1 MHTYVV
7 RTFISSIMI
16 SMNKISTLYHYVL
29 KNVRVV
35 DGDTLE
41 ADIDLGFGVALTAIK
56 IRLAKIDCPEMSTEA
71 GVIAK
76 GFTENWVNSKLNTV
90 QIVVSVKNHKKDK
103 YGRILGSVA
112 ADGEDLAEM
121 LMNAGHAMGYM

>member
-7 RTFISSIMI
+7 RTDISSIMI

-41 ADIDLGFGVALTAIK
+41 ADIDLGFGVALTTIK

-76 GFTENWVNSKLNTV
+76 GFTENWVNSKVNTV

>member
-1 MHTYVV
+1 
-7 RTFISSIMI
+7 MI

-41 ADIDLGFGVALTAIK
+41 ADIDLGFGVALTTIK

-76 GFTENWVNSKLNTV
+76 GFTENWVNSKVNTV

>member
-1 MHTYVV
+1 MHTYVL
-7 RTFISSIMI
+7 RTFISSIMM
-16 SMNKISTLYHYVL
+16 SMNKTKTLYHYAL
-29 KNVRVV
+29 RNIRVV

-56 IRLAKIDCPEMSTEA
+56 IRVAKIDCPEMSTEA
-71 GVIAK
+71 GVTAK
-76 GFTENWVNSKLNTV
+76 GFTKNWVDSKVDTV
-90 QIVVSVKNHKKDK
+90 QVVVSVKNHKKDK
-103 YGRILGSVA
+103 YGRILGSVS